1 MLNIK
6 STVKSDRLFGEDDA
20 EASVRVCDNSNVDM
34 KHGENKKTSCGTKRV
49 TRGG

>member
-6 STVKSDRLFGEDDA
+6 STAESDRLFGA